1 MSMQQMDDSRD
12 EYITIIATA
21 GEAMAQF
28 RAQGLDR
35 KGYAIV
41 GRMGRH
47 QFSLVT
53 GSSATEVLGGAG
65 GMAATFVR
73 RVPA

>member
-1 MSMQQMDDSRD
+1 MQQFDEGRE
-12 EYITIIATA
+12 EYITIIAATA
-21 GEAMAQF
+21 GEAMAQY
-28 RAQGLDR
+28 RAQGLDQ

-47 QFSLVT
+47 QFSLVS
-53 GSSATEVLGGAG
+53 GSTATEVLSGAG
-65 GMAATFVR
+65 AMAATFVR

>member
-1 MSMQQMDDSRD
+1 MQQMDDSRD
-12 EYITIIATA
+12 EYITIIAATA

-47 QFSLVT
+47 QFSLVM
-53 GSSATEVLGGAG
+53 GSSATELLGGAG